1 MAFCSQLCQKLSEW
15 CRPVDP
21 DEKNETTRLRVKCQN
36 RYVSDEALL
45 DSCSGA
51 DGVSG
56 DSEPDLTR
64 LTPGL
69 GVAPGLSV
77 SEAHLDRVQPPRER
91 LYRPDLDSASQNGA
105 QDFGSVPDITVTAV
119 PEVKKKESKGIKA
132 NNLRPDVMR
141 HAQTI
146 ADISKFTLRDLKS
159 QNSERRGF
167 ARASQH
173 GFDRSHYESAG
184 SLTRD
189 AAPPPSAGVED
200 AKQANEIYG
209 SVTIAASF
217 NPHLKRLLVQL
228 ESVHS
233 LPPRGHLAY
242 DVLTEITLLPDCKPV
257 KKAPVVSGDLNPT
270 YNLDYALPLRT
281 KDLRSKTLRVTVREA
296 CRLGPYEAVGHALL
310 SLDGTVGETPER
322 FALPLTRRAEPDD
335 TLGRL
340 LVSLSYRAAD
350 DRLSVVVM
358 QARELRVSPSVHR
371 LPQKTFE
378 KHAKYDTFVKASLRC
393 AGEKVKTKRSP
404 VLAGSKEPFYNASF
418 GFVLPQ
424 GFVDDASLVLSV
436 VMRGPVRTD
445 LVIGRVILGPFFSS
459 AGGQPTQWG
468 RALSTSDVVTQWHRL
483 YL

>member
-1 MAFCSQLCQKLSEW
+1 M
-15 CRPVDP
+15 
-21 DEKNETTRLRVKCQN
+21 
-36 RYVSDEALL
+36 
-45 DSCSGA
+45 
-51 DGVSG
+51 
-56 DSEPDLTR
+56 
-64 LTPGL
+64 
-69 GVAPGLSV
+69 
-77 SEAHLDRVQPPRER
+77 
-91 LYRPDLDSASQNGA
+91 
-105 QDFGSVPDITVTAV
+105 FGSVPDITVTAQ
-119 PEVKKKESKGIKA
+119 PEAGEKKPKGILSRK
-132 NNLRPDVMR
+132 LMPDTMR

-146 ADISKFTLRDLKS
+146 ADISKFTLRDLKTR
-159 QNSERRGF
+159 NSERRSF

-200 AKQANEIYG
+200 ARLADEVYG
-209 SVTIAASF
+209 SVTLAASF
-217 NPHLKRLLVQL
+217 NPHLKRLLIQL

-233 LPPRGHLAY
+233 LPERGQVTY
-242 DVLTEITLLPDCKPV
+242 DVLTELALLPDGKPL
-257 KKAPVVSGDLNPT
+257 KKTPVVTGDLSPT
-270 YNLDYALPLRT
+270 YNLDYALPLRS
-281 KDLRSKTLRVTVREA
+281 KDLRTKLLRITVREPS
-296 CRLGPYEAVGHALL
+296 RSGPYEAVGHALL
-310 SLDGTVGETPER
+310 PLDGTVAETPER
-322 FALPLTRRAEPDD
+322 FSLPLTRRAEPDD
-335 TLGRL
+335 NLGRL
-340 LVSLSYRAAD
+340 LVSLSYRPAD

-424 GFVDDASLVLSV
+424 GFVEDASLVLSV

-445 LVIGRVILGPFFSS
+445 LVVGRVILGPFFAC

-468 RALSTSDVVTQWHRL
+468 RALSTSEVVTQWHRL